1 MRGERILTRE
11 FEKINHLK
19 IELVSRGQRSH
30 KEIVNEIKE
39 VTEDLEAILVDLGY
53 LNDESD
59 EINIEDRG
67 VRTYRCFRE
76 NAKFT
81 LEDLEKY
88 NGKDGKPLYLAIQNN
103 VYDLSE
109 LIENREDNNLQ
120 DLIDEIKCNE
130 ELLQKY
136 VVVGTLVDNRWII

>member
-11 FEKINHLK
+11 FEKINRLK

-136 VVVGTLVDNRWII
+136 VVVGTLVDNR

>member
-11 FEKINHLK
+11 FEKINRLK

>member
-11 FEKINHLK
+11 FEKINRLK

-120 DLIDEIKCNE
+120 DLIDEIKYNE

-136 VVVGTLVDNRWII
+136 VVVGTLVDNR

>member
-11 FEKINHLK
+11 FEKINRLK
-19 IELVSRGQRSH
+19 IELVSRSQRSH

-53 LNDESD
+53 LNNESD
-59 EINIEDRG
+59 EFNIEDRG

-88 NGKDGKPLYLAIQNN
+88 NGKDGRPLYLAIQNN

-136 VVVGTLVDNRWII
+136 VVVGTLVDNR

>member
-11 FEKINHLK
+11 FEKINRLK

-109 LIENREDNNLQ
+109 LIENREENNLQ

-136 VVVGTLVDNRWII
+136 VVVGTLVDNR